1 MANVLTN
8 AGRAI
13 LTNRIIGSG
22 TEPKY
27 VGWGT
32 GAGTSAATDTTL
44 FTEAASTSVS
54 GPNNVRATGTSSRQT
69 TSVTNDTHR
78 VVGTLTAETGKTIT
92 NAGVFDAD
100 GAQTTPTAP
109 SGGNLYVKGDFTGIA
124 LNSGD
129 SITFTFNLQFT

>member
-1 MANVLTN
+1 VASVLVN

-13 LTNRIIGSG
+13 ITNRIIGSG

-27 VGWGT
+27 VSWGT
-32 GAGTSAATDTTL
+32 GAGTAAATDTTL
-44 FTEAASTSVS
+44 FTEAASNATVTTD
-54 GPNNVRATGTSSRQT
+54 NVRVTGTGSRVT

-92 NAGVFDAD
+92 NAGIFDSD
-100 GAQTTPTAP
+100 GAQATPAAP

-124 LNSGD
+124 LNTGD
-129 SITFTFNLQFT
+129 SIAFTINLQLT

>member
-1 MANVLTN
+1 MANVLVN

-22 TEPKY
+22 TEPKFA
-27 VGWGT
+27 GWGT
-32 GAGTSAATDTTL
+32 GAGTAAATDTTL
-44 FTEAASTSVS
+44 FTETTSTSNSS
-54 GPNNVRATGTSSRQT
+54 GNNTRVTGTSSRQT

-78 VVGTLTAETGKTIT
+78 VVATLTADAGKTIT
-92 NAGVFDAD
+92 NAGIFDTD
-100 GAQTTPTAP
+100 GAQTSPSAP

-124 LNSGD
+124 LQTGD